1 MQRPLA
7 LLHFDYNQMREFE
20 QKITEIVVERVPLK
34 GNSLYLLKPLNPLRV
49 FCANLTVHKYFE
61 RIVICFIIFS
71 TLTLAFEE
79 PMMDP
84 NGDMMRIV
92 TLLDQIMTGLFTL
105 EALLKIIALG
115 FLFNGGNSYLRNSW
129 NVLDFL
135 IVIFALFS
143 QVLDANISFIK
154 VLRVARILRPL
165 RLIQRAQGLKIA
177 IQSLFNS
184 LPDIFRLQV
193 VVFFVMF
200 MISILLTTLL
210 SGKLSYCDLSFTTL
224 TEQQAATHVSNMW

>member
-1 MQRPLA
+1 M
-7 LLHFDYNQMREFE
+7 
-20 QKITEIVVERVPLK
+20 
-34 GNSLYLLKPLNPLRV
+34 
-49 FCANLTVHKYFE
+49 
-61 RIVICFIIFS
+61 
-71 TLTLAFEE
+71 
-79 PMMDP
+79 
-84 NGDMMRIV
+84 
-92 TLLDQIMTGLFTL
+92 
-105 EALLKIIALG
+105 IALG

-143 QVLDANISFIK
+143 QGLDANISFIK

-177 IQSLFNS
+177 IQSLFKA

-210 SGKLSYCDLSFTTL
+210 SGKLSHCDLSLTTL
-224 TEQQAATHVSNMW
+224 TEPQAAAHVSNMWDCLNYGGEWVTPSLNFDNTRNGMMSLFILQSREGWITLMWTAVDSVGVYRQPRVDQNTFYILVFMVLVILLCLLFVNMFVGIVIDTYNNQKEYISLNSMLEPAERSWI